1 MGATAKILTLKY
13 RVLRNSAL
21 NKKEI
26 VFAVLPIASTEK
38 LIARFS
44 PMADYLSKKIDR
56 PIRLVT
62 APNFKSFK
70 QRTESGTYYDLVFM
84 APVAQATLMVKSHF
98 KKARVNTEQDLSSVH
113 TPLYTASLMSAY
125 KGLPMLVA

>member
-1 MGATAKILTLKY
+1 MGSTAKILTLKY
-13 RVLRNSAL
+13 RLLRNSAL

-44 PMADYLSKKIDR
+44 PMVDYLSKKIDR
-56 PIRLVT
+56 PVRLVT

-84 APVAQATLMVKSHF
+84 APVALATLMLNHI
-98 KKARVNTEQDLSSVH
+98 
-113 TPLYTASLMSAY
+113 
-125 KGLPMLVA
+125 